1 MALNEELVFQVR
13 KNEKIDDLEEKI
25 ELLLAQNT
33 HFVEENEN
41 LIKLV
46 QQKNTEIDLWKR
58 KFDTE
63 YNNSNIAEA
72 EKKKVFDHLNIKD
85 QEHQIQIEKLLA
97 EVIFLAFRS
106 LVSRTKLWSSI
117 IWRSWRCIGWKIN
130 MRVSLLLKFKICVVL
145 KMAILRYRSWIL
157 ENWRILLRRKISRLR
172 TWLASCVS
180 RARRW
185 RQR

>member
-106 LVSRTKLWSSI
+106 LVSRTKLWSSTI
-117 IWRSWRCIGWKIN
+117 
-130 MRVSLLLKFKICVVL
+130 
-145 KMAILRYRSWIL
+145 
-157 ENWRILLRRKISRLR
+157 
-172 TWLASCVS
+172 
-180 RARRW
+180 
-185 RQR
+185 

>member
-1 MALNEELVFQVR
+1 M
-13 KNEKIDDLEEKI
+13 
-25 ELLLAQNT
+25 AQNT

-85 QEHQIQIEKLLA
+85 QEHQIQIEKLLT
-97 EVIFLAFRS
+97 EVDSLAFRS
-106 LVSRTKLWSSI
+106 PVFRTKPYSSI
-117 IWRSWRCIGWKIN
+117 
-130 MRVSLLLKFKICVVL
+130 V
-145 KMAILRYRSWIL
+145 
-157 ENWRILLRRKISRLR
+157 
-172 TWLASCVS
+172 
-180 RARRW
+180 
-185 RQR
+185 

>member
-1 MALNEELVFQVR
+1 M
-13 KNEKIDDLEEKI
+13 
-25 ELLLAQNT
+25 AQNT

-85 QEHQIQIEKLLA
+85 QEHQIQIEKLLS
-97 EVIFLAFRS
+97 EVPYLICRSLAFKMIQS
-106 LVSRTKLWSSI
+106 KLT
-117 IWRSWRCIGWKIN
+117 
-130 MRVSLLLKFKICVVL
+130 
-145 KMAILRYRSWIL
+145 
-157 ENWRILLRRKISRLR
+157 ISRNYR
-172 TWLASCVS
+172 FIA
-180 RARRW
+180 
-185 RQR
+185 